1 MCWDWNFYFWKDII
15 KRVQTMILEIMILC
29 ITSIK
34 YVHSVQRISTHGYEK
49 RKYNLSLDQRQG
61 IDNFMKKRQ
70 TETTTIYYYLL
81 NRITKWKRNAK
92 FGEVVGDLESSVM
105 VGEYQE
111 VLLDAST
118 LGRSLYVPNETEY
131 MIRNFTLKYASSRK
145 KKKITIRHS
154 SNSHSGPNL

>member
-1 MCWDWNFYFWKDII
+1 
-15 KRVQTMILEIMILC
+15 MILEIMILC
-29 ITSIK
+29 ITSIN

-49 RKYNLSLDQRQG
+49 RKYNLYLDKRQG

-70 TETTTIYYYLL
+70 TETTMIYYYLL
-81 NRITKWKRNAK
+81 NRITNEKVK

-105 VGEYQE
+105 VGEYT
-111 VLLDAST
+111 DAST

-145 KKKITIRHS
+145 KNYHK
-154 SNSHSGPNL
+154 P